1 MIEVKDLVK
10 DYKDI
15 HAVRGIS
22 FSVKKGSFFAFLGE
36 NGAGKSTTINILST
50 RLKKTAGSVRIGTHY
65 IDEDD
70 NAIQRD
76 LGVVFQGNMLD
87 DFLTA
92 RENLSMRGKL
102 YGMKKEKISARI
114 DTLAKQMGLTEFL
127 DRRYGQLSG
136 GQKRRADIARALI
149 HEPKLLILDEPTT
162 GLDPKTRQS
171 VWQTIKSLSQ
181 ETGLT
186 VFLTTHYMEEASEA
200 DYIVIID
207 AGVIKAEGSPQMLR
221 SAYSTDRL
229 VMMPKD
235 RQRLIEA
242 LRRMK
247 KPFDESKET
256 VMVELAH
263 SMAAMDILTEQQ
275 AHISEFEVIRGNM
288 DDVFIRV
295 LSDNQEQKRGAKL

>member
-15 HAVRGIS
+15 HAVKGIS
-22 FSVKKGSFFAFLGE
+22 FSVKTGSFFAFLGE

-50 RLKKTAGSVRIGTHY
+50 RLKKTGGSVRIGEHY

-70 NAIQRD
+70 NVIQRD

-87 DFLTA
+87 KFLTV
-92 RENLSMRGKL
+92 RENLTMRGKL
-102 YGMKKEKISARI
+102 YGMKKEKISTRM
-114 DTLAKQMGLTEFL
+114 DTLSQQMGLTEFL

-149 HEPKLLILDEPTT
+149 HEPKLLVLDEPTT

-186 VFLTTHYMEEASEA
+186 VFLTTHYMEEAAQA

-207 AGVIKAEGSPQMLR
+207 AGEIKAEGSPQMLR
-221 SAYSTDRL
+221 STYSTDRL
-229 VMMPKD
+229 VMIPKD
-235 RQRLIEA
+235 RRRLTEA
-242 LRRMK
+242 LRDMK
-247 KPFDESKET
+247 KQFDEHKET

-263 SMAAMDILTEQQ
+263 SMTALDILKAQE

-295 LSDNQEQKRGAKL
+295 LSEKQKQQRSAER